1 MRALLFAGALLFA
14 VLVAITSTESSA
26 IAADLQSASV
36 VGVPELDPQGENAA
50 AVEDDVV
57 DVQVWTLVA
66 AAGAAAVT
74 LLLLLLR
81 VAMGWVKPPPAQDDG
96 SH

>member
-1 MRALLFAGALLFA
+1 MKNLVLAVIVVALALTFTGG
-14 VLVAITSTESSA
+14 VLDIASASEQAPASTDDS
-26 IAADLQSASV
+26 IAADLQTNEVA
-36 VGVPELDPQGENAA
+36 GEN
-50 AVEDDVV
+50 DVV

-66 AAGAAAVT
+66 VGAAAAVL

-81 VAMGWVKPPPAQDDG
+81 IAMGWVKPPPAPEEG

>member
-1 MRALLFAGALLFA
+1 MKNLVLAVIVVALAMTFTGGVFG
-14 VLVAITSTESSA
+14 
-26 IAADLQSASV
+26 IASASEQAPASADDSIASDFQAHDV
-36 VGVPELDPQGENAA
+36 AGEN
-50 AVEDDVV
+50 DVV

-66 AAGAAAVT
+66 VGAAAAVL

-81 VAMGWVKPPPAQDDG
+81 IAMGWVKPPPAPEES